1 MTLKIRND
9 LFLTFNSDL
18 EIYGRFICVLP
29 CLMTT
34 ELSLNNSQK
43 ISEST
48 LVHMYFYFVVML
60 RKQNFYRAAEFYFST
75 SINHFGEFSSLTLA
89 NSNALEKKYC
99 QIGLLLGFVASLE
112 KISTYECISLSLDA
126 YTFIRIPTWLKDGQ
140 IPEFNS
146 TYWKILLNG
155 TFICICTYAFLAA
168 AAMQSVP
175 KQ

>member
-1 MTLKIRND
+1 MAV
-9 LFLTFNSDL
+9 
-18 EIYGRFICVLP
+18 FICLWS

-34 ELSLNNSQK
+34 ELSLSNSQK

-89 NSNALEKKYC
+89 NSNALEKNLARQGYF
-99 QIGLLLGFVASLE
+99 QDLLHHWKRFLHMSAYL
-112 KISTYECISLSLDA
+112 SLSLDA

-155 TFICICTYAFLAA
+155 TFICICMYAFLA